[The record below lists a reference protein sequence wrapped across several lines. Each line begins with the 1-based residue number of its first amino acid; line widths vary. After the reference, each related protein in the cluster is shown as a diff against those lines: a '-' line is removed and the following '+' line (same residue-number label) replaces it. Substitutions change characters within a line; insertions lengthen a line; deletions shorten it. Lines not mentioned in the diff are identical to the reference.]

1 MWSFHQAHSQKREAL
16 PQCHQ
21 DANPIL
27 WTGVK
32 QPASPGAASPGAMG
46 WTLPRWMGQPTSL
59 LFLLL
64 HRIPCTSLGQQGM
77 DKAGKPAVSQE
88 GQGLLLS
95 RHAA

>member
-1 MWSFHQAHSQKREAL
+1 MWSFHQAHSHKREAL
-16 PQCHQ
+16 PQRHQ
-21 DANPIL
+21 DANRIL

-32 QPASPGAASPGAMG
+32 QPASLGAASPGAVA

-64 HRIPCTSLGQQGM
+64 HHNLCTSLGQQGM
-77 DKAGKPAVSQE
+77 DKAGKPSVSQE

-95 RHAA
+95 SHAA